1 MSKKLITVCLALFA
15 LAAFALP
22 ASASASPVITHPT
35 GTVLNPEN
43 GECTNVKKTVCVTG
57 HNVSANTI
65 FYNGSNVE
73 LLDCSKAVFTGYLR
87 KNKENHIEGDI
98 HTATFT
104 GTGTQDPEE
113 SKNMPECTGTNGLPN
128 TTVTSNGT
136 DPVGTKIDE
145 EDLTNGSP
153 YCITASAGANDPFT
167 LRGGTCSEAA
177 RAIQFVLKPTGLT
190 KCVYSRAAGSP
201 ITGTYTTHSTG
212 DAALIVTPSAAT
224 TGFTKVE
231 GGILCPAEGRLGMS
245 ITLETD
251 NTLTEPLYI
260 S

>member
-1 MSKKLITVCLALFA
+1 MSKKLITACLGVLA

-22 ASASASPVITHPT
+22 TTASASPVITHPT
-35 GTVLNPEN
+35 GTVLNPAT
-43 GECTNVKKTVCVTG
+43 GSCTNVSGTICITG
-57 HNVSANTI
+57 TNVGNI
-65 FYNGSNVE
+65 NFYNGSNVA
-73 LLDCSKAVFTGYLR
+73 LLDCSKAVLTGYLR

-98 HTATFT
+98 HTVT
-104 GTGTQDPEE
+104 GTGTGGQDPEE

-145 EDLTNGSP
+145 EDVTNGTP
-153 YCITASAGANDPFT
+153 YCVTATSGAEDKFT
-167 LRGGTCSEAA
+167 LRGGTCSEVA
-177 RAIQFVLKPTGLT
+177 RAIAFVIKPTGLAACT
-190 KCVYSRAAGSP
+190 YSRAAGSP
-201 ITGTYTTHSTG
+201 IMGTYTTHATG
-212 DAALIVTPSAAT
+212 DAILTVTPSLA
-224 TGFTKVE
+224 TGFAKTA

-251 NTLTEPLYI
+251 TTASNDPLYI